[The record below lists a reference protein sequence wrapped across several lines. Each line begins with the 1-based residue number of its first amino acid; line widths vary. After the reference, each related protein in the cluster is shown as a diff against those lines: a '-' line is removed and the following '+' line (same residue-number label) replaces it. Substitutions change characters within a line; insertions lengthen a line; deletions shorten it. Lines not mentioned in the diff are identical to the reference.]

1 MFRARIIQFI
11 LRRRKLVAIAVGLI
25 TLVALLSAT
34 RVRFNSSMDVWFLED
49 DPAMETYHRFL
60 QSFGGD
66 ELVVVGLFTDDIYT
80 PEGLA
85 TLDQLTREAAAAPWV
100 HRVISL
106 TTLEVARDE
115 GGAMEVTPLVPK
127 GALGDAE
134 IAALRAEILRHPSGA
149 EIEILDADARRIR
162 RLRIRTPEPV
172 PAPKLLEPG
181 RAG

>member
-1 MFRARIIQFI
+1 MPQRPYVIDEMISA
-11 LRRRKLVAIAVGLI
+11 KAIAARVEALAKEI
-25 TLVALLSAT
+25 THAFRDT
-34 RVRFNSSMDVWFLED
+34 DK
-49 DPAMETYHRFL
+49 
-60 QSFGGD
+60 
-66 ELVVVGLFTDDIYT
+66 LVVVGLFTDDIYT

-134 IAALRAEILRHPSGA
+134 IAALRRATPPSTLA
-149 EIEILDADARRIR
+149 TALAAAR
-162 RLRIRTPEPV
+162 L
-172 PAPKLLEPG
+172 
-181 RAG
+181 